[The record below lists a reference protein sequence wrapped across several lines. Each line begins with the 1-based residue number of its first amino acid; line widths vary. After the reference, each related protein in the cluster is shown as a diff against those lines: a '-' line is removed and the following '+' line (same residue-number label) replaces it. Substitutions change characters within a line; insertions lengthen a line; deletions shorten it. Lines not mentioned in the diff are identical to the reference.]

1 MERFIEE
8 IIRDSRV
15 RSGRPGT
22 TTTFVDPQIVRSD
35 GLAFPV
41 SADAIRIAHTL
52 AAAERAS
59 SKEASAQFSANT
71 YGRLSL
77 VALGDTIAHLK
88 DLTAGPMKRLWLEQD
103 SQRSLWRRR
112 G

>member
-1 MERFIEE
+1 M
-8 IIRDSRV
+8 
-15 RSGRPGT
+15 
-22 TTTFVDPQIVRSD
+22 DPQIVRSD
-35 GLAFPV
+35 SVAFPV

-59 SKEASAQFSANT
+59 SKEASAQFCANT
-71 YGRLSL
+71 YGPLSL
-77 VALGDTIAHLK
+77 VALGDTIADLK
-88 DLTAGPMKRLWLEQD
+88 DLAEGPMKRLWREQD